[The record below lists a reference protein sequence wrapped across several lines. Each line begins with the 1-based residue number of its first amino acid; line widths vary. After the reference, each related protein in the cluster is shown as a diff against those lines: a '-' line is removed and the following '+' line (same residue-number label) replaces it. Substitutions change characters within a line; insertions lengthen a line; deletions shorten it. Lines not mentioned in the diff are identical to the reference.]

1 MEKVKSRPTNE
12 WLATQ
17 KVLMTAIGFNED
29 DLEANRGGYMSKKQ
43 RAMLSRDRKDWLNW
57 LSVIIVVVA
66 GSFVFLLLNAL
77 RESPE
82 SFGNFVRMIGFLCLA
97 GGLLSFVMWNKYFR
111 LNDDLRKGD
120 VFVAE
125 GAATIYIAKSQ
136 DKYRDFDT
144 YHVDI
149 QDQRFTVDEAVYAG
163 FKYGEPYAI
172 YYTPFSKIIL
182 SAEWLHKREG

>member
-1 MEKVKSRPTNE
+1 MEKVKSRPTSE

-17 KVLMTAIGFNED
+17 KALMSAIGFNED

-43 RAMLSRDRKDWLNW
+43 RAMLSRDRADWLNW

-66 GSFVFLLLNAL
+66 GSFVFLLFNSL

-82 SFGNFVRMIGFLCLA
+82 SFGNFVRMIGFFCLV
-97 GGLLSFVMWNKYFR
+97 GGLLSFFMWNKYFR
-111 LNDDLRKGD
+111 LNDDLHKGD
-120 VFVAE
+120 VFIAE
-125 GAATIYIAKSQ
+125 GSATIYIAKSQ
-136 DKYRDFDT
+136 DKYSEVYT

-149 QDQRFTVDEAVYAG
+149 QDQCFTVDQAVYAA

-172 YYTPFSKIIL
+172 YYAPFSKTIL
-182 SAEWLHKREG
+182 SAEWLRRNG